1 MVHDSKKRSKATA
14 ATSSSRKTS
23 SSSTSNSDHNG
34 DGWNIVS
41 PRRSSRGTSAIIQST
56 NSSSSTDSSK
66 VKRASLTRGISRLS
80 NSLSA
85 LDDDDDDEQLD
96 NEVIASSCNT
106 TTSKKKSISSRDRNV
121 SETFIC
127 EICINSGDMDKDE
140 TFTSIRTLQGHIDS
154 HHKDINEGAFH
165 IHFHD
170 KYRFKRC
177 MHCSKTCL
185 GDGGIAQ
192 HLNQCQ
198 TAKEIASAATKS
210 MCRHS
215 KVLSAKLGSGRNDS
229 DSDSFICS
237 ICNPGKRREIGVGV
251 FYEVNGLKNHVDGH
265 HKNIDDNEFEDHF
278 HDIFNLTRCASC
290 LKTCKGDLGLAQH
303 LHYCKGVSP
312 SQSPLPERDD
322 SNAGIEAELE
332 EQVEFDS
339 NSDGSNDID
348 DAEEDSFQGELSDEE
363 RLTLLCATDIPL
375 SQLSVVGRV
384 AVSKISTIIMNTIVN
399 SADSLEGSRRG
410 RNDSLNSQ
418 INEMVT
424 ALQRLPGAV
433 SLAKRLRQHKR
444 SNKEVH
450 SFLKRILDNPRPWKT
465 INDYYDNNLYH
476 LRDIRIQS
484 NRVATN
490 SNSQGT
496 SEQVEQNVIKKVIK
510 LVHSY
515 KLAAAIE
522 VVQQHL
528 DAKDRGD
535 QRQYLSAQQTR
546 DYINSNKLYPDYDE
560 ELDSLDS
567 IRHSSRTPITISI
580 ETVKTTLHK
589 LSMGKAAGI
598 SGWTFNLLHGL
609 GADHMENSAEFT
621 TALCKLLNVMAANK
635 IDSSVW
641 TKTRLQLIPKALG
654 GLRPITIGETLVR
667 VLGACQIRQ
676 ENTKIQET
684 LAPFQYG
691 VGVKGGADI
700 IAVTCN
706 LLMGIIKSDENSDN
720 TMGIVPLDFV
730 NAYGSVRRL
739 HTGKAILKHMPQL
752 YDTFLFLYGQKSEV
766 YLINGEHVAT
776 VHSGLR
782 QGCSLATLF
791 FCLAIKDAL
800 DLTARTFPS
809 VVPFAYI
816 DDITPISANTGRNG
830 DNENETQVAT
840 AFLCRELEPI
850 GLIVNVQ
857 KSTHLAFHRYF
868 RNKIWGG
875 LVNADCCVD
884 RGEQAEFKISIPES
898 LACKVLGIPTGHNIA
913 VRDMLKVIFDK
924 YDSIIKFIPCLPADI
939 GYVLLKFCISTRPT
953 YLARSVAPSLLRSF
967 AKKFDEDIR
976 QSFFALIET
985 STSEVDSGK
994 IGRNFSWN
1002 PPNTHHLLVELPP
1015 RCGGAGLYS
1024 IERINDHAYYGNIVY
1039 VLDYLQ
1045 RVLPQLKNIWN
1056 SHSRLYS
1063 AIPCNHMSDLRELL
1077 PNYITR
1083 TDFNSQNP
1091 FVTIKIP
1098 TSDYDD
1104 NKLRKDHRQK
1114 FLMDKAYLKVRE
1126 DLLAY
1131 MVENGNAYGAAWLRS
1146 TPSHPNAFTWMFS
1159 AINPFQQ
1166 LKLKPQSFVDAIRLL
1181 LQLPVMQPDGTTRTC
1196 SCRVRNSLSYDTGD
1210 ISDMRKLTAHALCCT
1225 RFALCRMSRHN
1236 LIVKA
1241 LKTFL
1246 LKCLPVNDSEVR
1258 VEAILHDEEGLEL
1271 PPIDL
1276 AIRENHRLWTVDVA
1290 ITSPTAL
1297 AVVDRASSEENVAI
1311 NVQLNKKKH
1320 KNSGYRVGWE
1330 QRYFILETS
1339 GRLGVDAMN
1348 LIDEYAKIN
1357 TLPHDPKLIEARRLL
1372 LQEISVIV
1380 WRGNSFALRMAR
1392 QHLNDP
1398 SISKHTD
1405 TWSPPRED
1413 DHVPSGRGNN

>member
-1 MVHDSKKRSKATA
+1 
-14 ATSSSRKTS
+14 
-23 SSSTSNSDHNG
+23 
-34 DGWNIVS
+34 
-41 PRRSSRGTSAIIQST
+41 
-56 NSSSSTDSSK
+56 
-66 VKRASLTRGISRLS
+66 
-80 NSLSA
+80 
-85 LDDDDDDEQLD
+85 
-96 NEVIASSCNT
+96 
-106 TTSKKKSISSRDRNV
+106 
-121 SETFIC
+121 
-127 EICINSGDMDKDE
+127 
-140 TFTSIRTLQGHIDS
+140 
-154 HHKDINEGAFH
+154 
-165 IHFHD
+165 
-170 KYRFKRC
+170 
-177 MHCSKTCL
+177 
-185 GDGGIAQ
+185 
-192 HLNQCQ
+192 
-198 TAKEIASAATKS
+198 
-210 MCRHS
+210 
-215 KVLSAKLGSGRNDS
+215 
-229 DSDSFICS
+229 
-237 ICNPGKRREIGVGV
+237 
-251 FYEVNGLKNHVDGH
+251 
-265 HKNIDDNEFEDHF
+265 
-278 HDIFNLTRCASC
+278 
-290 LKTCKGDLGLAQH
+290 
-303 LHYCKGVSP
+303 
-312 SQSPLPERDD
+312 
-322 SNAGIEAELE
+322 
-332 EQVEFDS
+332 
-339 NSDGSNDID
+339 
-348 DAEEDSFQGELSDEE
+348 
-363 RLTLLCATDIPL
+363 
-375 SQLSVVGRV
+375 
-384 AVSKISTIIMNTIVN
+384 
-399 SADSLEGSRRG
+399 
-410 RNDSLNSQ
+410 
-418 INEMVT
+418 
-424 ALQRLPGAV
+424 
-433 SLAKRLRQHKR
+433 
-444 SNKEVH
+444 
-450 SFLKRILDNPRPWKT
+450 
-465 INDYYDNNLYH
+465 
-476 LRDIRIQS
+476 
-484 NRVATN
+484 
-490 SNSQGT
+490 
-496 SEQVEQNVIKKVIK
+496 
-510 LVHSY
+510 
-515 KLAAAIE
+515 
-522 VVQQHL
+522 
-528 DAKDRGD
+528 
-535 QRQYLSAQQTR
+535 
-546 DYINSNKLYPDYDE
+546 
-560 ELDSLDS
+560 
-567 IRHSSRTPITISI
+567 
-580 ETVKTTLHK
+580 
-589 LSMGKAAGI
+589 
-598 SGWTFNLLHGL
+598 
-609 GADHMENSAEFT
+609 
-621 TALCKLLNVMAANK
+621 
-635 IDSSVW
+635 
-641 TKTRLQLIPKALG
+641 
-654 GLRPITIGETLVR
+654 
-667 VLGACQIRQ
+667 
-676 ENTKIQET
+676 
-684 LAPFQYG
+684 
-691 VGVKGGADI
+691 
-700 IAVTCN
+700 
-706 LLMGIIKSDENSDN
+706 
-720 TMGIVPLDFV
+720 VPLDFV

-766 YLINGEHVAT
+766 YLTSGEHVAT
-776 VHSGLR
+776 VQSGLR

-816 DDITPISANTGRNG
+816 DDITPISASTSRNG
-830 DNENETQVAT
+830 DNENVTQVAT

-850 GLIVNVQ
+850 GLCVNVQ

-884 RGEQAEFKISIPES
+884 RGEQAEFKTSIPES

-939 GYVLLKFCISTRPT
+939 GYVLLKFCINTRPT

-976 QSFFALIET
+976 QTFFALIET

-994 IGRNFSWN
+994 IGRNFAWN
-1002 PPNTHHLLVELPP
+1002 PPNIHHLLVELPP

-1024 IERINDHAYYGNIVY
+1024 IERVNDHAYYGNIVY

-1297 AVVDRASSEENVAI
+1297 AVVDRASNEENVAI